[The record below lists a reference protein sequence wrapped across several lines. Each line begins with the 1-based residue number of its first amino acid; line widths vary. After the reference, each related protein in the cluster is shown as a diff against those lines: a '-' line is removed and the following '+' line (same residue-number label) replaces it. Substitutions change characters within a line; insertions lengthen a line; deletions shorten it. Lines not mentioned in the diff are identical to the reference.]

1 MKILQNEITGI
12 QTSFFTNCGG
22 KLSFIVLKTLVEDQI
37 RKTPGEVVVFFFFFW
52 FFLGD
57 FVL

>member
-37 RKTPGEVVVFFFFFW
+37 RKTPGEVVVFFFFFG
-52 FFLGD
+52 F